1 MNNTLKW
8 THLVLRTPK
17 PLSPGLLNPMNL
29 IARSARADV
38 LHHLTKPL
46 SSLFIAGSLFIT
58 FSCGEKKD
66 TFQQKGGGGPTIVDV
81 IIAKSEKVSDKVE
94 VNGTVVANEYA
105 ELRPEVSGLLTFL
118 DVPEGKTLQKGTV
131 VARINNADLLAQ
143 LNRSKIQLELAETTE
158 KRLKQLIAV
167 NGINQADYDL
177 ATNNVNTLKADM
189 VYTQALIDKTI
200 IKAPFTGVIGLRKVS
215 AGAYVTPQS
224 VIATIQQLSNLR
236 IDFTIPES
244 YQQYVTKGGSVEVLL
259 DQASG
264 KYETAR
270 ILAIEPQVNQT
281 TRNLTVRAVL
291 NSGSTSPGSF
301 AKVYLNA
308 SSNKNSIM
316 IPSNSII
323 PEARSKKVVLVKG
336 GKAVF
341 TQIET
346 GDRREDVVEVTKGLN
361 VGDTVVVSGVL
372 FARPDAPVK
381 VRSVRS
387 LNESK

>member
-1 MNNTLKW
+1 MN
-8 THLVLRTPK
+8 V
-17 PLSPGLLNPMNL
+17 
-29 IARSARADV
+29 IARSAQADA
-38 LHHLTKPL
+38 LQHLTKPL
-46 SSLFIAGSLFIT
+46 SSLFIAGSLFVI

-81 IIAKSEKVSDKVE
+81 IIAKSEKISDKVE
-94 VNGTVVANEYA
+94 VNGTIVANEYA

-118 DVPEGKTLQKGTV
+118 DVPEGKTIQKGTV
-131 VARINNADLLAQ
+131 IARINNADLVAQ
-143 LNRSKIQLELAETTE
+143 LNKSKIQLDLAETTE

-215 AGAYVTPQS
+215 EGTYVTPQS
-224 VIATIQQLSNLR
+224 VIATMQQLSNLR
-236 IDFTIPES
+236 IDFTVPES
-244 YQQYVTKGGSVEVLL
+244 YQQYVAKGTSVEVML

-323 PEARSKKVVLVKG
+323 PEARSKKVVTVKG

-346 GDRREDVVEVTKGLN
+346 GDRREDVVEVTKGLT

-387 LNESK
+387 LNAGK

>member
-1 MNNTLKW
+1 MN
-8 THLVLRTPK
+8 V
-17 PLSPGLLNPMNL
+17 
-29 IARSARADV
+29 IARSALAEGLPNV
-38 LHHLTKPL
+38 TKPL
-46 SSLFIAGSLFIT
+46 SSLFIAGSLLIT
-58 FSCGEKKD
+58 LSCGEKKD

-81 IIAKSEKVSDKVE
+81 IVAKSEKVSDKVE
-94 VNGTVVANEYA
+94 VNGTIVANEFA

-118 DVPEGKTLQKGTV
+118 DVPEGKTVQKGTV
-131 VARINNADLLAQ
+131 IARINNADLLAQ
-143 LNRSKIQLELAETTE
+143 LNRSKIQLDLAETTE

-177 ATNNVNTLKADM
+177 ALNNVNTLRADM
-189 VYTQALIDKTI
+189 AYTQALIDKTI

-215 AGAYVTPQS
+215 AGSYVTPQS
-224 VIATIQQLSNLR
+224 IIATMQQLSNLR
-236 IDFTIPES
+236 IDFTVPES
-244 YQQYVTKGGSVEVLL
+244 YQQYVNKGGTVEVLL

-291 NSGSTSPGSF
+291 TSGNTSPGSF
-301 AKVYLNA
+301 AKVYIAA
-308 SSNKNSIM
+308 SNNKNSIL

-323 PEARSKKVVLVKG
+323 PEARSKKVVTVKG

-341 TQIET
+341 AQIET

-381 VRSVRS
+381 VRSVRN
-387 LNESK
+387 LNVASK